1 MLKIGKKRKTNKFS
15 KVERYKK
22 INIQKSVL
30 LYANNYQKGKLKQ
43 FQLQLQ
49 QKNRIPIR
57 LRKTNITIRRIN
69 MYKYIYINTY
79 THR

>member
-1 MLKIGKKRKTNKFS
+1 MLKIEKKEKLISKFS

-49 QKNRIPIR
+49 QKE
-57 LRKTNITIRRIN
+57 
-69 MYKYIYINTY
+69 
-79 THR
+79 

>member
-1 MLKIGKKRKTNKFS
+1 MWYYTEKMLKIEKKEKLISKFS

-30 LYANNYQKGKLKQ
+30 LYANNYHKGKLKQ

-49 QKNRIPIR
+49 QKE
-57 LRKTNITIRRIN
+57 
-69 MYKYIYINTY
+69 
-79 THR
+79 